1 MLQKRLKVGIVGRGQ
16 FSGFIVPHLSK
27 YFQVFVFSGRGDVE
41 TEKLELIKS
50 LDYLVL
56 CVPLNG
62 FESVCER
69 WSNVVSKN
77 TVIVDVTSVK
87 LEPIRLMQKYFPE
100 YKILGTHPIFGPQ
113 SGKNGIAGLP
123 IVLTNVSLL
132 QDEYSKVKKFFAE
145 SLGLNC
151 IEKTA
156 EQHDKEMALVQGLS
170 HFIGRTLKRMG
181 IVDMDTAT
189 QSYKQLVSLKDMVGD
204 DSWDL
209 YKTIQEGN
217 PLAKG
222 VRGQFL
228 EELNKLEKELQGD
241 TI

>member
-1 MLQKRLKVGIVGRGQ
+1 MLQKRTKVGTVGRGQ
-16 FSGFIVPHLSK
+16 FAGFIVPILEK
-27 YFQVFVFSGRGDVE
+27 YFEVFVFSGRGDVE

-100 YKILGTHPIFGPQ
+100 NKILGTHPIFGPQ
-113 SGKNGIAGLP
+113 SGKDGIEGLP

-132 QDEYSKVKKFFAE
+132 EGEYSKVKKFFAE

-156 EQHDKEMALVQGLS
+156 EQHDQEMALVQGLS
-170 HFIGRTLKRMG
+170 HFIGRTLKRMN
-181 IVDMDTAT
+181 IVDLDTAT
-189 QSYKQLVSLKDMVGD
+189 KSYKQLVNLKDLVGD

-209 YKTIQEGN
+209 YKTIQNGN
-217 PLAKG
+217 PLAKDI
-222 VRGQFL
+222 RKYFL
-228 EELNKLEKELQGD
+228 DELNKLEKELGND
-241 TI
+241 KI